1 MERDLLKVDFFSLF
15 NLVIEIRTFH
25 RVAKDLP
32 LEIIEK
38 ELKHFEKAFEDHF
51 EYAKKVIDYFE
62 TTGIYIEL
70 LKRLIEE
77 KRKAREEVKGVCD
90 E

>member
-1 MERDLLKVDFFSLF
+1 MGDLLLKVNFFTLYE
-15 NLVIEIRTFH
+15 LVTEIRSFH

-38 ELKHFEKAFEDHF
+38 EIKHFEKAFEDHF

-62 TTGIYIEL
+62 TTGVYIEL

-77 KRKAREEVKGVCD
+77 KKKAKKEEKGVCD

>member
-1 MERDLLKVDFFSLF
+1 MENLLKVNFFSLYE
-15 NLVIEIRTFH
+15 LVTEIRNFH
-25 RVAKDLP
+25 RVAKNLP
-32 LEIIEK
+32 LEVIEK
-38 ELKHFEKAFEDHF
+38 ELRHFEKAFEDHF
-51 EYAKKVIDYFE
+51 EYAKKVIDNFE

-77 KRKAREEVKGVCD
+77 KKKTKKEEKGVCD